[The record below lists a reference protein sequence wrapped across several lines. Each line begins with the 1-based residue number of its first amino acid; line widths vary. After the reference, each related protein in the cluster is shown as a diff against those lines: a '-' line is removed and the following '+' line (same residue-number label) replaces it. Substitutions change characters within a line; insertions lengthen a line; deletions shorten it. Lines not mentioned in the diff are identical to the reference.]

1 MAAPNPKPDAAV
13 TLNIPEPPP
22 QAPETSKSKSKAATL
37 MPQMVNKADVLNAEV
52 LWALK
57 ILTSH
62 YSQRSCE
69 DTDKL
74 FKNMFP
80 DSQIAQNFQCGR
92 TKCSYLICFVGLAP
106 YYHNMLLSKLKEPG
120 TKFVISFDES
130 LNKILQQEQMDMII
144 RFWDKTKSYI

>member
-1 MAAPNPKPDAAV
+1 
-13 TLNIPEPPP
+13 
-22 QAPETSKSKSKAATL
+22 

-92 TKCSYLICFVGLAP
+92 TKCSYLICFGLAP
-106 YYHNMLLSKLKEPG
+106 EGAWH
-120 TKFVISFDES
+120 
-130 LNKILQQEQMDMII
+130 KICDFI
-144 RFWDKTKSYI
+144 